1 MIRESLEWRDSEEGG
16 KQRGFWE
23 YRGGRNLVWG
33 GGGQV
38 GQRRL
43 EEMIYELIWVLKR
56 EYISEGKEVIR
67 RIVFWLEWIL

>member
-33 GGGQV
+33 GAGG
-38 GQRRL
+38 RL
-43 EEMIYELIWVLKR
+43 VR
-56 EYISEGKEVIR
+56 EDWRK
-67 RIVFWLEWIL
+67 